1 MRAFK
6 VHLNSQRLCVAGVG
20 EQGVLSAIVD
30 YVGSDDHSRL
40 HLRVG
45 GLFTQTDEHA
55 VWRSRSLKVGDRIV
69 LTVIETDTVDRPRKR
84 YRPDS
89 KTAEKNQKAY
99 VRAWANKF
107 GWEIV
112 IPPNAAK

>member
-1 MRAFK
+1 M
-6 VHLNSQRLCVAGVG
+6 
-20 EQGVLSAIVD
+20 
-30 YVGSDDHSRL
+30 
-40 HLRVG
+40 
-45 GLFTQTDEHA
+45 
-55 VWRSRSLKVGDRIV
+55 KVGDRIV